1 MTDATPRDGR
11 SLISAGE
18 YGTLAAVVLGA
29 TIVGVGATETP
40 IDVVIV
46 GTGSLGYGFLVA
58 KTVKEGL
65 IS

>member
-1 MTDATPRDGR
+1 MSEHGR
-11 SLISAGE
+11 SLTSAEE

-29 TIVGVGATETP
+29 TILGVAATEAP

-46 GTGSLGYGFLVA
+46 GTGGLGYGFLVA
-58 KTVKEGL
+58 EAVKEGL